1 MRVLGWTAS
10 IAVVLI
16 SLGSMAG
23 AADIRVLGVEA
34 VQHAVR
40 SLAAGF
46 ATQTGHRVILTI
58 ESPAVVMQRIKDHE
72 IHDAVI
78 VSEPAMDELDREG
91 IVNPESRVKLATD
104 ASTLFEGALM
114 SDGSVPEV
122 ARAFIRFLA
131 SEDARDQWIAARLQP
146 APDH

>member
-16 SLGSMAG
+16 SVGSMAG
-23 AADIRVLGVEA
+23 AADIRVLGVET
-34 VQHAVR
+34 VQAALR
-40 SLAAGF
+40 SLAAEF
-46 ATQTGHRVILTI
+46 ASDTDHRVILTI
-58 ESPAVVMQRIKDHE
+58 ESPAVVMQRIKDNE

-104 ASTLFEGALM
+104 ASTVFEGALM
-114 SDGSVPEV
+114 SDGSVPEA

-131 SEDARDQWIAARLQP
+131 SEDARDRWIASRLQP
-146 APDH
+146 VAAH